1 MPAMIEEVSAITA
14 KGQTTVPKAVR
25 QALGVDYGG
34 KIAFRVSESGVTVV
48 RADEAEDPALG
59 AFLGFLAE
67 DIKARPEQLKALPED
82 LAGRVAA
89 LALGIEAD
97 LGLAIDGPVDL

>member
-1 MPAMIEEVSAITA
+1 
-14 KGQTTVPKAVR
+14 
-25 QALGVDYGG
+25 
-34 KIAFRVSESGVTVV
+34 
-48 RADEAEDPALG
+48 
-59 AFLGFLAE
+59 
-67 DIKARPEQLKALPED
+67 LKALPED